1 MIHEAWSTSCHIPF
15 YERRHV
21 SYGRTRKEQRW
32 TGDHSGEGR
41 YFTLQRTGV
50 FCKIMTIFSHDV
62 TVCLS
67 LNNKVQLE
75 EVTIW
80 FGLRRVDWGL
90 FVSESLRGVHVA

>member
-50 FCKIMTIFSHDV
+50 FCKIMTIFF
-62 TVCLS
+62 
-67 LNNKVQLE
+67 NKVQLE
-75 EVTIW
+75 EVTTW

-90 FVSESLRGVHVA
+90 FVSESLRGMHVA